1 MPAIRCLHIEAS
13 LKPKGVY
20 VAIGTPVKAG
30 GIGTLARLIQMLL
43 LSRLTSQKLI
53 TFVAKPSKED
63 LTLLQE
69 VMTAGRVIPVI
80 DKRYSLSE
88 VPEAIR
94 YLEEGHACGKV
105 VITLE

>member
-1 MPAIRCLHIEAS
+1 
-13 LKPKGVY
+13 VN
-20 VAIGTPVKAG
+20 AG
-30 GIGTLARLIQMLL
+30 GIGILARLIQMLL

-53 TFVAKPSKED
+53 TFLAKPSKED
-63 LTLLQE
+63 LTVLREL
-69 VMTAGRVIPVI
+69 MAAGKVTPVI

-94 YLEEGHACGKV
+94 YLEEGHARGKV